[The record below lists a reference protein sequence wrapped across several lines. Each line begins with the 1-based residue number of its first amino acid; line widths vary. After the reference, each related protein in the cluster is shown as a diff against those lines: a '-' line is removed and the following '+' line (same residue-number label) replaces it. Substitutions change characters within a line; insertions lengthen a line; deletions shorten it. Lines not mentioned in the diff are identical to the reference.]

1 MCVCNDDDWN
11 TLMVKRTATLIGK
24 GRPHRAAPTGMYR
37 VNATQSERQQAQAF
51 YNEYLEY
58 RDDKKPGEA

>member
-1 MCVCNDDDWN
+1 
-11 TLMVKRTATLIGK
+11 
-24 GRPHRAAPTGMYR
+24 MYR

-58 RDDKKPGEA
+58 RDDKKLGEA